1 MHDFWL
7 GFQLLLLLA
16 VANNAPIA
24 IKRLLGDRWS
34 CPLDGGFTLRDG
46 RPVLGPSKTVRGV
59 VAAVAACV
67 LCAWLLG
74 LAPGIGAT
82 IGVIA
87 MAGDALSSFVK
98 RRLAIE
104 PSGRAVGIDQI
115 PESLLPLLA
124 LQWSLGLSF
133 LQIVAITAA
142 FGLLEVPLA
151 RLAHRIGFRDRPY

>member
-1 MHDFWL
+1 
-7 GFQLLLLLA
+7 
-16 VANNAPIA
+16 
-24 IKRLLGDRWS
+24 
-34 CPLDGGFTLRDG
+34 
-46 RPVLGPSKTVRGV
+46 
-59 VAAVAACV
+59 
-67 LCAWLLG
+67 
-74 LAPGIGAT
+74 
-82 IGVIA
+82 